1 MKANILILLLF
12 SVVCGIAQDDARKT
26 PAAIKP
32 STTDCPTWNQKSKKI
47 SKAAYFQSLR
57 SNKTRVN
64 QEAAANPTNNKS
76 SKIQPNL
83 VSQKDLNTNQKLYV
97 THSPEI
103 RETKETTV
111 LNPGKTEK
119 SSGTIAPNTRSS
131 DLTSE
136 DKNVVTKQ
144 QKKTNS
150 PVEKPISPEESEEA
164 KSEIPPKKINEEDT
178 KTEMKN
184 AEKTDDKK
192 NKRKLKR
199 MAGKTPKVRKHSN
212 AKCPSF

>member
-1 MKANILILLLF
+1 MKVNILILLLF
-12 SVVCGIAQDDARKT
+12 SVVCGIAQEDARKT
-26 PAAIKP
+26 PVAIKP
-32 STTDCPTWNQKSKKI
+32 STTDCPTWNQKSKKV

-64 QEAAANPTNNKS
+64 QEATANPTNNKS
-76 SKIQPNL
+76 SKIQPNS

-111 LNPGKTEK
+111 LNPGKNEK
-119 SSGTIAPNTRSS
+119 SSGTIAPKTRTS

-136 DKNVVTKQ
+136 DKKVVTKQ

-150 PVEKPISPEESEEA
+150 PVEKPISTEESEKE
-164 KSEIPPKKINEEDT
+164 KSEISPKKINEDDK
-178 KTEMKN
+178 KTE
-184 AEKTDDKK
+184 DKK